1 MKSLKKTKVCY
12 CSAANIASISLK
24 KEDLTS
30 QEGDVQQVRSMIVQ
44 EGKGGGD
51 TYGSPKENLNAGET
65 REESISRSGQVAFR
79 PIGVR

>member
-44 EGKGGGD
+44 EGKGGGIHMD
-51 TYGSPKENLNAGET
+51 LRRK
-65 REESISRSGQVAFR
+65 I
-79 PIGVR
+79 

>member
-44 EGKGGGD
+44 EGKGGGYIWISEGKSERRRD
-51 TYGSPKENLNAGET
+51 T
-65 REESISRSGQVAFR
+65 RRVD
-79 PIGVR
+79 